1 MEFYGFA
8 DKDGVPI
15 KDEVIRT
22 LPAYML
28 IRLDHDIG
36 VPVALPGLPFGVVA
50 IEPCETTFRNENGS
64 VTFRQFPVSLA
75 FAITDYRCQGQ
86 TFPWVVVDLK
96 KPAGNSPTASPYVQL
111 SRAKRR
117 DQLSILRPFSPDELK
132 APISLT
138 LKRELEWESAKAQET
153 KALYP

>member
-1 MEFYGFA
+1 VEFYGFA

-28 IRLDHDIG
+28 IRLNDDVG

-64 VTFRQFPVSLA
+64 VTFLQFPVSLA

-86 TFPWVVVDLK
+86 TFPWVIVDLK

-111 SRAKRR
+111 SRAKTR
-117 DQLSILRPFSPDELK
+117 DQLSILRPFSSNELES
-132 APISLT
+132 PIALA
-138 LKRELEWESAKAQET
+138 LKRELEWESAKAEET
-153 KALYP
+153 KVLYP